1 MKPLSL
7 FLSLILLASYSFANT
22 QASTKTGT
30 FYGMP
35 IPDNIDQIEVD
46 DSPYNT
52 LAKMRFAT
60 REKPAVIEAYYREKL
75 KSDATIQARRFQKTK
90 ILSFTQSG
98 VNKMISITD
107 YSGLAD
113 VILQS
118 DKQAQ
123 SSDASMK
130 TKPVN

>member
-7 FLSLILLASYSFANT
+7 FLSLILLASYSFANA
-22 QASTKTGT
+22 QASSKAGN

-60 REKPAVIEAYYREKL
+60 REKPAVIEAYYREKV
-75 KSDATIQARRFQKTK
+75 KADSTIQARQFQKTK